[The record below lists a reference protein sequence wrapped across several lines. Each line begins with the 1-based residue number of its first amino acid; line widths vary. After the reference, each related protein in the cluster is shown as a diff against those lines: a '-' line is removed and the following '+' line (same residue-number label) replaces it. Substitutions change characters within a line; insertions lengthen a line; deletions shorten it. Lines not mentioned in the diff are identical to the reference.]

1 MVNHGSEQRL
11 TRRIIAEDNE
21 WTLQTVP
28 YLRTLSINVIV
39 SNWSDFPYIAELPSQ
54 KERSTVMSRLDLNLD
69 LNLALLVGCDDYWKR
84 RALIRWPIV
93 NISDYGNSY
102 KRLFFEKHFEETIE
116 QFVPDRNDVEELEK
130 VVSLVKNQVVRVKLS
145 QLLPP
150 IPRIEDIPD
159 EDEEDDDVSH
169 DHVDLAPI
177 LKPLPKLI
185 ELDLQV
191 RVNDVGMNFEWG
203 FFTVR
208 ADHDTAI
215 EL

>member
-116 QFVPDRNDVEELEK
+116 QFVPDRNDVDELEK